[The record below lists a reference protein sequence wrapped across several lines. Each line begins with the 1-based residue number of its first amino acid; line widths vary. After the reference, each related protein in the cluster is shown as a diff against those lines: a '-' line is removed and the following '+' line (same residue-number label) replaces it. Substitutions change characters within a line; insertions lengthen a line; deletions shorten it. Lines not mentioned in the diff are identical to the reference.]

1 MVSMKRSLIIII
13 VIWSLISLYYFQ
25 VITTLTE
32 LTAIHAAYWLV
43 DITLMGVILYHVLAG
58 KLTGGPE
65 RRIYLLIGLFIASA
79 VPKLAGLPLL
89 LLEDVYRLG
98 SYMVTGIYP
107 GRYVPLSVLAGIVS
121 LLLFLN
127 IIYGMIRG
135 KYRYQVRRIRLVYKD
150 LPPAFDGLT
159 ITHLSDIHAG
169 SLGDAEAVKRGI
181 RLINEQES
189 DLVLFTGDFVNN
201 RAAELEPWKELFAGI
216 TAKSGKYSVLGNHD
230 YGDYIPWRTR
240 TEKAANLQHLAALQ
254 REMGFRLLMNE
265 HVTMEKD
272 GQRIAIAGV
281 ENWGLRGFHQYGEL
295 NKAVAGLERE
305 TFTIMLSHD
314 PSHWESEVVSHPK
327 HVHLTLSGHTH
338 GMQFGVEL
346 PGFRWSPVQYIYRQW
361 AGRYGQDQQYIYVNR
376 GFGFIGFPGRV
387 GIRPEIAVI
396 TLVSDPEQ

>member
-1 MVSMKRSLIIII
+1 MKRSLIIAV

-25 VITTLTE
+25 VIITLTE
-32 LTAIHAAYWLV
+32 QTAIHAVYWLV
-43 DITLMGVILYHVLAG
+43 DSTLMGVILYYVLSG
-58 KLTGGPE
+58 KLTGGSE

-98 SYMVTGIYP
+98 SYMITGGYP
-107 GRYVPLSVLAGIVS
+107 GRYVPLSVVAAIVS

-127 IIYGMIRG
+127 IVYGMIRG

-201 RAAELEPWKELFAGI
+201 RAAELEPWKELFTGI

-230 YGDYIPWRTR
+230 YGDYIPWKTR
-240 TEKAANLQHLAALQ
+240 TEKAANLRHLAALQ
-254 REMGFRLLMNE
+254 QEMGFRLLMNE

-295 NKAVAGLERE
+295 DKAVAGLERE

-314 PSHWESEVVSHPK
+314 PSHWESEVLAHPK

-396 TLVSDPEQ
+396 TLVSDTGQ